1 MVTIG
6 KFDGRHKGHQKLLRR
21 MQEIQQE
28 YGYRTAVFTFDRAP
42 GGVVAGTAQGLITTS
57 QERRDNM
64 EKMGIDYLVEYPFSQ
79 QVARMSPE
87 DFVRVILVGQMH
99 ARAVVAGPD
108 CGFGYQRAGNADLLR
123 RLAPELGYQVNI
135 IHKEQDDH
143 RDISST
149 YVREELK
156 AGNMAKV
163 CQLLGEPY
171 AIHGTVVH
179 GRHMGGSLLGFP
191 TANILP
197 PPEKYLPPFGVYVS
211 RVVVDGGCY
220 GGVSNIGCK
229 PTIEGE
235 NPVGVETF
243 ILGLEEDLY
252 GKPMEVQLLDF
263 ERPEQKF
270 ADLET
275 LKQRIEADKQY
286 AVAYFAKHPR
296 WLEPSPGEEADRP

>member
-1 MVTIG
+1 MC
-6 KFDGRHKGHQKLLRR
+6 
-21 MQEIQQE
+21 
-28 YGYRTAVFTFDRAP
+28 
-42 GGVVAGTAQGLITTS
+42 S
-57 QERRDNM
+57 
-64 EKMGIDYLVEYPFSQ
+64 S
-79 QVARMSPE
+79 
-87 DFVRVILVGQMH
+87 
-99 ARAVVAGPD
+99 
-108 CGFGYQRAGNADLLR
+108 DL
-123 RLAPELGYQVNI
+123 
-135 IHKEQDDH
+135 QDDH

-211 RVVVDGGCY
+211 RVVVDGVCY

-286 AVAYFAKHPR
+286 AVAYFAKHPQ
-296 WLEPSPGEEADRP
+296 WLEPSPGEEADKP